1 MEGVKRY
8 APLLS
13 LSFAIQIKF
22 VTPPRAR
29 AITMAK
35 HDLPCHCPI
44 VGCRS
49 AAICFQLLTLCA
61 FFFVLLLLLC
71 SAAHGKSCERE
82 RVREWKSSQTQT
94 AERKAF
100 NTRCAVSF
108 SKPNANKQMFVFLY
122 VQRQQST
129 AERESAWE
137 SAQQL
142 WSSLTRALQ
151 RLLSRFCSLS
161 QLSQFPPTHCQNALT
176 YCAPFKLSA
185 KWAPLSCY
193 DNADNEPVWQPQL
206 RIFLYKYVMLCT
218 CSKAAEIIWF

>member
-22 VTPPRAR
+22 VTPPPRACDNDAKAWLTMPLPHCR
-29 AITMAK
+29 LSQRCHLFSIVDFVRFFFLFCYCCCVVQHMAK
-35 HDLPCHCPI
+35 
-44 VGCRS
+44 
-49 AAICFQLLTLCA
+49 AAR
-61 FFFVLLLLLC
+61 
-71 SAAHGKSCERE
+71 ERE
-82 RVREWKSSQTQT
+82 WEQKSSQTQT
-94 AERKAF
+94 AEHKAF

-161 QLSQFPPTHCQNALT
+161 LSTVPVSPH
-176 YCAPFKLSA
+176 
-185 KWAPLSCY
+185 PLSKR
-193 DNADNEPVWQPQL
+193 AHLL
-206 RIFLYKYVMLCT
+206 RTFQAV
-218 CSKAAEIIWF
+218 SKVSPTELLRQRR

>member
-22 VTPPRAR
+22 VTPPPRAR
-29 AITMAK
+29 DNDGKAWLTMP
-35 HDLPCHCPI
+35 LPHCRLSQRCHLFSI
-44 VGCRS
+44 VDFVRF
-49 AAICFQLLTLCA
+49 I
-61 FFFVLLLLLC
+61 FFVLLLLLC

-82 RVREWKSSQTQT
+82 SERAKKLANTNSWAQSFQHALRSFVFKAKCKQTDVCVFVRATTTKHSWAGERVRERASNCE
-94 AERKAF
+94 A
-100 NTRCAVSF
+100 
-108 SKPNANKQMFVFLY
+108 
-122 VQRQQST
+122 
-129 AERESAWE
+129 
-137 SAQQL
+137 L
-142 WSSLTRALQ
+142 WRAL
-151 RLLSRFCSLS
+151 SRSCSLS

-206 RIFLYKYVMLCT
+206 RIF
-218 CSKAAEIIWF
+218 I